1 MPETIPI
8 QHAQSLLRLS
18 KLPTDELKAD
28 LQALKLPLVLLKN
41 KALPNARLSV
51 DDYGRLFI
59 HLIRKLQLDLHQG
72 TDELQAAI
80 EFSAYRML
88 YLAMAHSGNLQQALQ
103 RAAVY
108 FRRFEARGE
117 SFRLIDEGELTYC
130 RFDFGEAGESSG
142 LRPPENFDMGQ
153 LNWLHGMTGSV
164 LSVSMWHRLCSWFIG
179 SNIDLASVDLAQP
192 EARDSTP
199 FVDLFSAPLNFATDA
214 YGFRF
219 NARYLTF
226 PIVQGEDAVNKLLQ
240 TYPAELLRLDPVNAS
255 LGSRVKNLLGTDLN
269 RDLPTLQDI
278 ADRLFMTTPTLH
290 RRLKEEGT
298 SYQQI
303 KDHYRR
309 DIALEKLRSGAI
321 TSSQLAELLGF
332 SDSSTFHRAFK
343 KWTGQTP
350 LEYREQ
356 QLNNTVASKN
366 LKRTGETGPLS

>member
-1 MPETIPI
+1 VPETIPI

-108 FRRFEARGE
+108 FRPFEPRGE
-117 SFRLIDEGELTYC
+117 RFRLIDEGELTYC